1 MPALKPVA
9 EIELG
14 GDVAD
19 VRSAAHSDDGCCF
32 RVDAVVSTEAVGALA
47 RDDEQERTSRLLLRD
62 EWSSLQAP
70 AYLPLPVW
78 TKPSSQRDDF

>member
-1 MPALKPVA
+1 VA
-9 EIELG
+9 SRR
-14 GDVAD
+14 AT
-19 VRSAAHSDDGCCF
+19 SASIAPCAS
-32 RVDAVVSTEAVGALA
+32 
-47 RDDEQERTSRLLLRD
+47 DDEQEHTSTLLLRD

>member
-1 MPALKPVA
+1 MSEA
-9 EIELG
+9 EAFEM
-14 GDVAD
+14 
-19 VRSAAHSDDGCCF
+19 
-32 RVDAVVSTEAVGALA
+32 
-47 RDDEQERTSRLLLRD
+47 DDEQERTSRLLLRD

>member
-1 MPALKPVA
+1 LTILRP
-9 EIELG
+9 
-14 GDVAD
+14 
-19 VRSAAHSDDGCCF
+19 
-32 RVDAVVSTEAVGALA
+32 TLA
-47 RDDEQERTSRLLLRD
+47 QDDEQERTSRLLLRD

>member
-1 MPALKPVA
+1 MPHEHDTPHTMPARAPA
-9 EIELG
+9 
-14 GDVAD
+14 
-19 VRSAAHSDDGCCF
+19 
-32 RVDAVVSTEAVGALA
+32 GALA
-47 RDDEQERTSRLLLRD
+47 ARRWPAAGWTSASIAPCASDDEQERTSTLLLRD